1 MQTEQRAIAKAFYD
15 FNDSRGL
22 TNALQITST
31 ARGATAVIYIHQVS
45 ATWPAARPRIVK
57 EAGTTPHRT
66 TPVRLHAELV
76 R

>member
-1 MQTEQRAIAKAFYD
+1 MKIEQTAIAKAFYE

-22 TNALQITST
+22 TNALQITNT
-31 ARGATAVIYIHQVS
+31 VRGETAVIYTHKVS
-45 ATWPAARPRIVK
+45 ATWPAARQRIFK

>member
-1 MQTEQRAIAKAFYD
+1 MQTEQTAIAKAFYE

-22 TNALQITST
+22 TNALQITNT
-31 ARGATAVIYIHQVS
+31 VRGETAVIYTHKVS
-45 ATWPAARPRIVK
+45 ATWPAARQRIFK